1 MIATPPTPA
10 SRPPMGKLLLGVVAG
25 SILGALVG
33 LLIWPPFLAFIIGI
47 PIAVRLTDV
56 KSSRSGAAVGLA
68 PGAVIALLL
77 ILERINEFEGGFML
91 IALGCTPFLGAAI
104 GAGVGAVAAR
114 ILRALSGDAGFVP

>member
-1 MIATPPTPA
+1 
-10 SRPPMGKLLLGVVAG
+10 MGKLLLGVVAG

-77 ILERINEFEGGFML
+77 VLERINELEGGFML